1 MVLDLDI
8 IRELPKSD
16 LHVHLDGS
24 LRLSTLIELAKR
36 NNISLPS
43 FTEEGLRELVFKDRY
58 ESLAEYLR
66 GFQYTVAVMQSA
78 ENLERV
84 AYELMEDNIREG
96 VRYVEVRFAPQLHIN
111 DHLEL
116 EDVLKAVNEG
126 LKEACDKY
134 NANLPSDEPE
144 YRYGIIVCAMRKFE
158 SFFSNYYHKF
168 FSVHRYSN
176 KKEIYSMASLE
187 LAKGSVKI
195 RDEYGI
201 PIVGFDLAGDE
212 VGNPAMDHRQAFDF
226 VHRNFMKKTVHA
238 GEAFGPE
245 SIFQA
250 ISELHADRIG
260 HGYYLFDVD
269 AITDDRIENKE
280 KFVKELIQYIAD
292 SRITIEVCLTSNM
305 QTNPSIGRLDNHN
318 FRKMLENKL
327 SVAICTDNRLVSNTT
342 VSRELQLAI
351 ENFNIDFKTL
361 KDILIYGFKR
371 SFFPGEYKLKR
382 KYVRKVINLIEKIG
396 KRRGIIS

>member
-36 NNISLPS
+36 GNLSLPS

-58 ESLAEYLR
+58 ESLAEYLK
-66 GFQYTVAVMQSA
+66 GFEYTVAVLQSA

-111 DHLEL
+111 DHLQL

-126 LKEACDKY
+126 LKKACDEY
-134 NANLPSDEPE
+134 NLNLPPHEPE

-158 SFFSNYYHKF
+158 SFFSSYYHKF
-168 FSVHRYSN
+168 FSVHKYSN

-195 RDEYGI
+195 RDDYGI

-269 AITDDRIENKE
+269 AITDGRIENKE

-371 SFFPGEYKLKR
+371 SFFPCEYRLKR